1 VQGLAAI
8 SAQNGWA
15 MALAGACIVMTG
27 LAVLSF
33 IISQLHKIV
42 NMIEKRTEK
51 PTPEKTISISEP
63 APESLSVEENILDDL
78 AAAASIYKPLTAGLG
93 DTFELTKLYQI
104 FVKENLPH
112 PHITIRAL
120 REAGYLSPA
129 GEGSFSW
136 NNV

>member
-1 VQGLAAI
+1 
-8 SAQNGWA
+8 
-15 MALAGACIVMTG
+15 
-27 LAVLSF
+27 
-33 IISQLHKIV
+33 
-42 NMIEKRTEK
+42 MIEKRTERTEK
-51 PTPEKTISISEP
+51 PTPEKTIPISEP

-120 REAGYLSPA
+120 REAGFLSPA

>member
-1 VQGLAAI
+1 
-8 SAQNGWA
+8 

-42 NMIEKRTEK
+42 SMIEKRAEKTEK
-51 PTPEKTISISEP
+51 PAPEKITSKTEPPPEP
-63 APESLSVEENILDDL
+63 AGGIENILDDL
-78 AAAASIYKPLTAGLG
+78 SAAAMIYKPLTAGLG
-93 DTFELTKLYQI
+93 DTFELTKLFQI
-104 FVKENLPH
+104 FESENLPH

-120 REAGYLSPA
+120 REAGYLVPA

-136 NNV
+136 KNV